1 MTAIFFVHPL
11 LVWLTVKENTNRA
24 HEKVDVIMS
33 RPNFGQLWLM
43 ELQGVVMI
51 YTQEIR
57 AANL

>member
-1 MTAIFFVHPL
+1 M
-11 LVWLTVKENTNRA
+11 KENTNRA

-57 AANL
+57 AAGLSLYHTDNILLGQLY